1 MPGSFAGAYK
11 HVGLKN
17 TLQLGCICYNK
28 GMKKQLITLTAL
40 LFICATFAAA
50 HVRIS
55 LPGGVR
61 NMHRQ
66 GVVGLV
72 KGNTGSVLSRYR
84 RVPRATVRPTK
95 RVKISVRGGVAN
107 RHTQGVKV
115 LARGKNEAT
124 LSHYRGVN
132 PTALERRITAEVTR
146 TPNVVLE
153 NYVPRQTRV
162 TGTVEE
168 GLRQSG
174 YEIKV
179 PNENGGFDTY
189 YRAPD
194 GTITLQQP
202 K

>member
-1 MPGSFAGAYK
+1 
-11 HVGLKN
+11 
-17 TLQLGCICYNK
+17 
-28 GMKKQLITLTAL
+28 MKKQLITLTAL

-84 RVPRATVRPTK
+84 GVPRATVRRPTK
-95 RVKISVRGGVAN
+95 RVRISVRGGVAN
-107 RHTQGVKV
+107 RHTQGVKR
-115 LARGKNEAT
+115 LIRGNNEAT
-124 LSHYRGVN
+124 LSQYRGVN
-132 PTALERRITAEVTR
+132 PTALERCVTTEVSR
-146 TPNVVLE
+146 TPSVVIE
-153 NYVPRQTRV
+153 NYIPRQTRV

-179 PNENGGFDTY
+179 PNKNGGFDTY

-194 GTITLQQP
+194 GTITPQQP
-202 K
+202 Q

>member
-1 MPGSFAGAYK
+1 
-11 HVGLKN
+11 
-17 TLQLGCICYNK
+17 
-28 GMKKQLITLTAL
+28 
-40 LFICATFAAA
+40 
-50 HVRIS
+50 
-55 LPGGVR
+55 
-61 NMHRQ
+61 MHRQ

-84 RVPRATVRPTK
+84 AVPRATVRPTK

-132 PTALERRITAEVTR
+132 PTALERRITTEVTR